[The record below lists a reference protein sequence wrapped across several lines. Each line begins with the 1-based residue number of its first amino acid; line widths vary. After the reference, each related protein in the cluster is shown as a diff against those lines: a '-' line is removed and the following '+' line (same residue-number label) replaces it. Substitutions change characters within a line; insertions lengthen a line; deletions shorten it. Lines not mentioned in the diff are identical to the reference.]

1 MCNNN
6 IKPKEPDLNG
16 NSGCFGGIIG
26 SIISVIFLFCDT
38 VNNKI
43 FHFFYYDLGVS
54 DSMWKLIAIMLIVFP
69 IIIMP
74 IIFKSVYKIMFK
86 EKNEKEINMYK
97 MQLRNYAE
105 KEKNEEIK
113 NQKYISENKISHD
126 AMEVNCVNPFNNIIL
141 KAWIDNNNLCFAGI
155 NYMDNIKRFEIP
167 KKSIN
172 SFLRQGDVYNEV
184 KISGGNIEGGGSSI
198 SGAIIGGAMAGGAG
212 AIIGSRK
219 KIKSEEINSENI
231 RIDKR
236 QTILEYMENEEY
248 KHLFFD
254 SYAYDILIKL
264 IPEKE
269 IEFVKQ
275 RNKNINNFNQTN
287 NDVYKNI
294 RELSKLKNEGILSNE
309 EFLEKKKELLNML

>member
-1 MCNNN
+1 MCNN
-6 IKPKEPDLNG
+6 IKPKEPNLNG

-26 SIISVIFLFCDT
+26 GIISIIFLFCDT

-43 FHFFYYDLGVS
+43 FRFFYYDLGVS
-54 DSMWKLIAIMLIVFP
+54 DLMWKLIAIILIIFP
-69 IIIMP
+69 MITMS

-86 EKNEKEINMYK
+86 EENEKKINMYK
-97 MQLRNYAE
+97 IQLRNYAE

-113 NQKYISENKISHD
+113 NQKYISENEIPHD
-126 AMEVNCVNPFNNIIL
+126 AMEVNCVNPFNDVIL
-141 KAWIDNNNLCFAGI
+141 KIWINNNNLCFAGI

-167 KKSIN
+167 KKNIN
-172 SFLRQGDVYNEV
+172 SFFRQGDVYNEV
-184 KISGGNIEGGGSSI
+184 KISEGNMEGGGSSI
-198 SGAIIGGAMAGGAG
+198 SGAIIGGVIAGGAG

-219 KIKSEEINSENI
+219 KIKSKEINSENI

-248 KHLFFD
+248 KYLFFN

-269 IEFVKQ
+269 FQLVKQ
-275 RNKNINNFNQTN
+275 RGENTNNFNHTN

-294 RELSKLKNEGILSNE
+294 RELSKLKDEGILSNE
-309 EFLEKKKELLNML
+309 EFLEKKKELLNTL